1 MSAGTLI
8 HPENEVW
15 FHDHPADVA
24 CSPNCYRQTDTAPV
38 PTAVTY
44 FIRVDG
50 ALRQVEP
57 LTKPHREQAHV
68 TVRVLRDGKILTVHN
83 TEILRSY

>member
-1 MSAGTLI
+1 MAEAALIQAG
-8 HPENEVW
+8 NEVW
-15 FHDHPADVA
+15 FHDHAADAA
-24 CSPNCYRQTDTAPV
+24 CTPNCYRQSDTAPAT
-38 PTAVTY
+38 TAVTY

-57 LTKPHREQAHV
+57 LTRAHRSQAHV
-68 TVRVLRDGKILTVHN
+68 TVRVLRDGAILTVHN

>member
-1 MSAGTLI
+1 MSAETLI

-15 FHDHPADVA
+15 FHDHPADGR
-24 CSPNCYRQTDTAPV
+24 CTPNCYRQSTTAPTT
-38 PTAVTY
+38 TAVTY

-57 LTKPHREQAHV
+57 LTKPHREQPRV
-68 TVRVLRDGKILTVHN
+68 TVRILRDGSIVTVHN

>member
-1 MSAGTLI
+1 MAEGALI
-8 HPENEVW
+8 KPGNEVW
-15 FHDHPADVA
+15 FHDHPADDR
-24 CSPNCYRQTDTAPV
+24 CTPNCYKQADTAPT
-38 PTAVTY
+38 PTAVAY

-57 LTKPHREQAHV
+57 LTKANREQANV
-68 TVRVLRDGKILTVHN
+68 SVRVLRDGSVTTVHN

>member
-1 MSAGTLI
+1 MSTA
-8 HPENEVW
+8 
-15 FHDHPADVA
+15 
-24 CSPNCYRQTDTAPV
+24 TAPT

-57 LTKPHREQAHV
+57 LTKPHREKADV
-68 TVRVLRDGKILTVHN
+68 TVRVLRDGSVVTVHN
-83 TEILRSY
+83 AEILRSY